1 MYQVTAI
8 YQNGELAYGEG
19 EGLVYAIEE
28 CLQDIDP
35 ICEFMLPETHL
46 RIISA
51 SRIPVTMSI
60 DAARAIISR

>member
-19 EGLVYAIEE
+19 EGLAHAIEE
-28 CLQDIDP
+28 CMQDIDP
-35 ICEFMLPETHL
+35 MCEFMLPETYL
-46 RIISA
+46 RVVCD

-60 DAARAIISR
+60 DAARAFILR